1 LKSIFARALD
11 RSLLQ
16 RGIGDCAA
24 DQTVA
29 AVNHAGT
36 SELGEFHFLFF
47 ARLEAN
53 RCSRWNVETHAECS
67 GAIER
72 ERAIGF
78 KKVVVA
84 PDLDGAVAG
93 ILDEK
98 AERVAAGIRE
108 DRSGTLIEK
117 IFTRIHNVT
126 GLDRES

>member
-1 LKSIFARALD
+1 M
-11 RSLLQ
+11 
-16 RGIGDCAA
+16 
-24 DQTVA
+24 
-29 AVNHAGT
+29 NHAGA

-53 RCSRWNVETHAECS
+53 RCSRWNVETHAERR

-78 KKVVVA
+78 KEVVVTA
-84 PDLDGAVAG
+84 NLDGAVAC

-108 DRSGTLIEK
+108 DRSGPLIEK
-117 IFTRIHNVT
+117 IFARIHNVT
-126 GLDRES
+126 GLDHES